1 MYRNYDYYGNGRR
14 NGRVAQQQQ
23 IQTAFTQMKQEL
35 IAWQQEAK
43 RLENEVTQL
52 KTAVS
57 QQQQQIK
64 QERQQAHHEISTLH
78 EQIAQLQ
85 EKEETGQDEAEWEEK
100 FAQLAT
106 DFEQSK
112 ARLEKRYAHETKQAQ
127 EQLLLDMLP
136 VADNLERALT
146 YVTLAEERAGIELTL
161 KAFTAV
167 LNKHGV
173 EQIDAQ
179 NQHFDPTLHEAISVV
194 QADKKPADTIVAVT
208 ENGYTINNKLLRPA
222 RVVVAKE

>member
-14 NGRVAQQQQ
+14 NGRVSQQQQ
-23 IQTAFTQMKQEL
+23 IQSAFTQLKQEML
-35 IAWQQEAK
+35 AWQQEAK
-43 RLENEVTQL
+43 RLESEVVQL

-64 QERQQAHHEISTLH
+64 QERQQARQEILMLQ
-78 EQIAQLQ
+78 EQIAHLQ
-85 EKEETGQDEAEWEEK
+85 EQEKTVQDETEWENK
-100 FAQLAT
+100 FAQLAA
-106 DFEQSK
+106 DYEQSK

-127 EQLLLDMLP
+127 EKLLLDMLP
-136 VADNLERALT
+136 VADNLERALDH
-146 YVTLAEERAGIELTL
+146 VTHAEERAGIELTL

-173 EQIDAQ
+173 QKIEAKE
-179 NQHFDPTLHEAISVV
+179 QHFDPTLHEAISVV
-194 QADKKPADTIVAVT
+194 QADQKPADTVVAIT

-222 RVVVAKE
+222 RVVVAKD